1 MGCCESG
8 DRHSETRFLPNYRE
22 KRFSRSKS
30 AAPFQSHWQHFTQ
43 VRDQKD
49 IPGLVDFIR
58 APERALISLPQTSEW
73 IPPVSIG
80 GHAIS
85 ALAELCRTRG
95 PEVAQALSNDLHEVV
110 QNLCASPDLQDCS
123 LVLLFYLSPALNS
136 PLLDRLVNVN
146 VYEGLCGVMKIGS
159 KLRRQ
164 TAAETARIVYE
175 GSEERKRAFIR
186 CDGIPVL
193 LHVLNMDRD
202 EKDYIHNSLVRL
214 YDLLLVTST
223 QDDQNQLIPSHRG
236 ALLEARV
243 LESVS
248 TLDVAGLSG
257 ATVELLDKLTWLLQC
272 DSWSVSEDS

>member
-8 DRHSETRFLPNYRE
+8 DRHSETRFLPNYRD
-22 KRFSRSKS
+22 KRFDRSKAS
-30 AAPFQSHWQHFTQ
+30 APIQSRWQLFTQ

-49 IPGLVDFIR
+49 IFGLVDFIR
-58 APERALISLPQTSEW
+58 VTDRALLSLPQTSEW

-85 ALAELCRTRG
+85 TLAELCRSR
-95 PEVAQALSNDLHEVV
+95 PDEVAEALRNDLHEVV
-110 QNLCASPDLQDCS
+110 ENLTGLPDMQDCS
-123 LVLLFYLSPALNS
+123 LVLLFYLSPALKP

-146 VYEGLCGVMKIGS
+146 VYEGLCSIMKIGS

-164 TAAETARIVYE
+164 TAAETAKRIYE
-175 GSEERKRAFIR
+175 GSEDRKRAFIR
-186 CDGIPVL
+186 SDGVPIL

-202 EKDYIHNSLVRL
+202 EKDYVHNSLVRL
-214 YDLLLVTST
+214 YELLLVTAT

-236 ALLEARV
+236 ALLQARV

-248 TLDVAGLSG
+248 TLDVTGLAGP
-257 ATVELLDKLTWLLQC
+257 TVELMDKLTWLLQC
-272 DSWSVSEDS
+272 ENLSVSEDN